1 MLNLRITSHKTHE
14 DYVAV
19 QRNTGILPISGRHF
33 VGIISVCVI
42 SIICATP
49 VGNLVPLSIEA
60 IPALASLNR
69 GDSRNSEE
77 AYLKSSDEE
86 AAANLQITADAGS
99 RENYDDADLPSNLF
113 SAQAVNDAVA
123 AARRS
128 GNTAADAFNDEDGI
142 DYAAEGEET
151 TEAPAVPEQLRQR
164 FYAAKPDEKASAAP
178 EAKEARSEQSDQKAL
193 ADAAPASGDEKAGA
207 MESSA
212 EDGSTLHASAADED
226 GSALH
231 AGSAKESR
239 AAAKVEEP
247 GDEKAGEGQE
257 ALAANESGAPA
268 ADDEKPLPFPLKEP
282 PLPLQDPA
290 QRVMDLLADG
300 SIPQVSGLDAGSA
313 PSLLSDQAV
322 PERRPSG
329 RWYKQTVHS
338 GDTISEIFDYLNLPS
353 GTLADV
359 TKAASKSDLYL
370 KPGAQIHFLIDSKNN
385 VLELVKPLRGRGEQ
399 VRLTRMSPSDPF
411 TVVHESA
418 GSHVANSS
426 DLEKFADAG
435 QMPAAIEAAKD
446 RKAAEEEAAKQKK
459 AEELLARQ
467 NATTRPR
474 LVISSLKRGE
484 GFNAA
489 AKRAG
494 LTAAN
499 ISQLRSVLSG
509 RVNLRRMATGD
520 DFRVLFNG
528 VGTKSAIT
536 AVEFNTSRN
545 GRVRLFKNPDN
556 GSFYEEDGY
565 KPQTGSF
572 RRFPVNGNLEVSSP
586 FNPRRYHP
594 LRHRISP
601 HNGVDFRMPIGTP
614 VYAPSDGVVTYAGYM
629 RGGGYTVVIKHMGAY
644 STVYMH
650 LSRFFVSKGDTV
662 HMGQVF
668 AKSGNTGGSTGS
680 HLHYEIRINDRP
692 VDPLKIDLPSGSPAV
707 ASQRR
712 ERFQSTV
719 KVLKSELYKESLAI
733 RQGGD
738 QQQKRN

>member
-42 SIICATP
+42 SIICAIP

-69 GDSRNSEE
+69 GDSRSSEE

-128 GNTAADAFNDEDGI
+128 GNTSADAFNDEDGI
-142 DYAAEGEET
+142 DDADDGEDT
-151 TEAPAVPEQLRQR
+151 VEAPAVPEQLRQR
-164 FYAAKPDEKASAAP
+164 FYAARPDEGAGALQNAS
-178 EAKEARSEQSDQKAL
+178 EGQDSRKDL
-193 ADAAPASGDEKAGA
+193 ADAAPASGDAEAQSQ
-207 MESSA
+207 EPSSG
-212 EDGSTLHASAADED
+212 DGQALHASAA
-226 GSALH
+226 L
-231 AGSAKESR
+231 ESG
-239 AAAKVEEP
+239 AAAKAAEP
-247 GDEKAGEGQE
+247 GDAKSGEGRE
-257 ALAANESGAPA
+257 ALAAGGGSEAAPDES
-268 ADDEKPLPFPLKEP
+268 KPLPFPIKEP
-282 PLPLQDPA
+282 PMPLQDPA

-359 TKAASKSDLYL
+359 TKAASKADLYL

-399 VRLTRMSPSDPF
+399 VRLTRMSPGDPF
-411 TVVHESA
+411 TVVHEA
-418 GSHVANSS
+418 VGSHVADSS

-467 NATTRPR
+467 NAASRPR
-474 LVISSLKRGE
+474 LVVSSINRGE
-484 GFNAA
+484 SFNAA

-499 ISQLRSVLSG
+499 ISQLRSVLGG
-509 RVNLRRMATGD
+509 RVNLRRMAAGD
-520 DFRVLFNG
+520 GFRVLFNG
-528 VGTKSAIT
+528 IGTKSAIT
-536 AVEFNTSRN
+536 AVEFNTARS

-565 KPQTGSF
+565 RPQTGSF
-572 RRFPVNGNLEVSSP
+572 RRFPVNGSLEVSSP
-586 FNPRRYHP
+586 FNPHRYHP
-594 LRHRISP
+594 LRHRIVP

-692 VDPLKIDLPSGSPAV
+692 VDPLKVDLPSGSPAL

-719 KVLKSELYKESLAI
+719 RALKSDLYKESLAM
-733 RQGGD
+733 RAGD
-738 QQQKRN
+738 QQQDKN

>member
-1 MLNLRITSHKTHE
+1 MLNLRITSHKIHE

-33 VGIISVCVI
+33 VGIVSVCVI
-42 SIICATP
+42 SIICAIP

-69 GDSRNSEE
+69 GESGNNEE

-113 SAQAVNDAVA
+113 SSQAVNDAVA

-128 GNTAADAFNDEDGI
+128 GNTSADAFNDEYNLDGGDEAI
-142 DYAAEGEET
+142 
-151 TEAPAVPEQLRQR
+151 EAPAVPEQLRQR
-164 FYAAKPDEKASAAP
+164 FYAARPDDKEQKAGEPSAASGDRQDALAGNSAAP
-178 EAKEARSEQSDQKAL
+178 ES
-193 ADAAPASGDEKAGA
+193 
-207 MESSA
+207 SSA
-212 EDGSTLHASAADED
+212 LREDTADNRGEVVAGGSGVTMPEQA
-226 GSALH
+226 
-231 AGSAKESR
+231 R
-239 AAAKVEEP
+239 
-247 GDEKAGEGQE
+247 
-257 ALAANESGAPA
+257 
-268 ADDEKPLPFPLKEP
+268 PLPM
-282 PLPLQDPA
+282 PLQDPA

-300 SIPQVSGLDAGSA
+300 SIPQVSALGAGSA
-313 PSLLSDQAV
+313 PALLSDQAV
-322 PERRPSG
+322 PERRPDG

-338 GDTISEIFDYLNLPS
+338 GDTISEIFNYLNLPS

-359 TKAASKSDLYL
+359 TKAASKADLYL
-370 KPGAQIHFLIDSKNN
+370 RPGTQIHFLIDARNN
-385 VLELVKPLRGRGEQ
+385 VLELVKPMRDQDEQ
-399 VRLTRMSPSDPF
+399 VRLTRMSPKDAF
-411 TVVHESA
+411 TVVHEAA
-418 GSHVANSS
+418 GAHVASS
-426 DLEKFADAG
+426 DDVKMFADAG

-459 AEELLARQ
+459 AEDLLARQ

-474 LVISSLKRGE
+474 LVVSSVKRGE
-484 GFNAA
+484 SFNAA

-499 ISQLRSVLSG
+499 ISQLRNVLSG
-509 RVNLRRMATGD
+509 RVNLRRLATGD
-520 DFRVLFNG
+520 GFRVLFNG
-528 VGTKSAIT
+528 IGTKSAIT
-536 AVEFNTSRN
+536 AVEFTTARS
-545 GRVRLFKNPDN
+545 GRVRLFRNPDN
-556 GSFYEEDGY
+556 GTFYEEDGY
-565 KPQTGSF
+565 RPQTGSF
-572 RRFPVNGNLEVSSP
+572 RRFPVNGSLEVSSP
-586 FNPRRYHP
+586 FNPRRFHP

-614 VYAPSDGVVTYAGYM
+614 VYAPADGVVTYAGYM

-650 LSRFFVSKGDTV
+650 LSRFFISKGDTV
-662 HMGQVF
+662 HMGQMF

-692 VDPLKIDLPSGSPAV
+692 VDPLKVDLPSGSPAV

-712 ERFQSTV
+712 ERFQGTV
-719 KVLKSELYKESLAI
+719 KVLKSELYKESLAM
-733 RQGGD
+733 RQGGG
-738 QQQKRN
+738 QQQKN

>member
-42 SIICATP
+42 SIICAIP

-69 GDSRNSEE
+69 GDSRTNEE

-128 GNTAADAFNDEDGI
+128 GNTSADAFNDEDGI
-142 DYAAEGEET
+142 DDESEET
-151 TEAPAVPEQLRQR
+151 VEAPAVPEQLRQR
-164 FYAAKPDEKASAAP
+164 FYAARPDDEPAAAQD
-178 EAKEARSEQSDQKAL
+178 AKEALADQDKKAL
-193 ADAAPASGDEKAGA
+193 ADAAPASGDEKAA
-207 MESSA
+207 ANEPAS
-212 EDGSTLHASAADED
+212 EDGSTLHASAA
-226 GSALH
+226 
-231 AGSAKESR
+231 KESG
-239 AAAKVEEP
+239 AAAKAEESS
-247 GDEKAGEGQE
+247 DSKSGEGQE
-257 ALAANESGAPA
+257 ALAAGGSEAAMPDES
-268 ADDEKPLPFPLKEP
+268 KPLSFPLKEP

-399 VRLTRMSPSDPF
+399 VRLTRMSPKDPF
-411 TVVHESA
+411 TVVHEAA
-418 GSHVANSS
+418 GSHVADSS

-467 NATTRPR
+467 NAATRPR
-474 LVISSLKRGE
+474 LVLSSLSRGE
-484 GFNAA
+484 NFNAA

-494 LTAAN
+494 LTPAN
-499 ISQLRSVLSG
+499 IAQIRSVLGS
-509 RVNLRRMATGD
+509 RVNLRRMAAGD
-520 DFRVLFNG
+520 GFRVLFNG
-528 VGTKSAIT
+528 IGTKSAIT
-536 AVEFNTSRN
+536 AVEFNTTRN
-545 GRVRLFKNPDN
+545 GRVRLFRNPDN

-572 RRFPVNGNLEVSSP
+572 RRFPVNGSLEVSSP

-692 VDPLKIDLPSGSPAV
+692 VDPLKVDLPSGSPAL

-719 KVLKSELYKESLAI
+719 RVLKSDLYKESLAM

-738 QQQKRN
+738 QQQKKN